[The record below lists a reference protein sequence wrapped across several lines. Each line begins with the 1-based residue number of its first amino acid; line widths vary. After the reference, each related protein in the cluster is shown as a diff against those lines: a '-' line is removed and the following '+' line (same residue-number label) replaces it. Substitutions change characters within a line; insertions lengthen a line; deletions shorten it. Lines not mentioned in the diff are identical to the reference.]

1 MVDNVT
7 HLAPLGYS
15 DHESLWWS
23 YICYAETPAK
33 KRQSRSRNYSKGD
46 YDVINESLSNTDWE
60 SKFCGNSVNTNWT
73 ELKKEISKAVRENVP
88 LRNVKHKI

>member
-23 YICYAETPAK
+23 YMVDNVTHLAPLG
-33 KRQSRSRNYSKGD
+33 YSD
-46 YDVINESLSNTDWE
+46 HESLRWSYMVDNVTHLAPLD
-60 SKFCGNSVNTNWT
+60 T
-73 ELKKEISKAVRENVP
+73 ETTSPYGGPTWLTI
-88 LRNVKHKI
+88 